1 MHQDYNRI
9 IIKRTKKMKKQYIL
23 LTILL
28 GLATIATTSYA
39 GNPDRQGESG
49 AAELLLNPWARSGGI
64 HTLNT
69 SSVMGIEAM
78 RLNIAGLG
86 RISGKEFVL
95 ASTRLYDG
103 SDINLNAFGYGQ
115 KVGKNGALGI
125 SLMAVDFGENIV
137 TTEDSPAGT
146 GATFSPSFF
155 NLGIGY
161 SYTYDNKISV
171 GILFRAIS
179 ESLPNVSAF
188 GFAVDAG
195 VQYVSGEKDNFR
207 LGISLRNVGGPM
219 QFSGE
224 ALSFQTPNPDDGTY
238 QITVSQKAEGFEL
251 PSVLNI
257 GISYDFFFGE
267 KILLRGICNFTSNAF
282 SRDQLGVGAEFTF
295 NERFTLRGGYKQDLG
310 SEGNRTNLYSGLAFG
325 ASIDLPFSS
334 TLKNRIGVD
343 YGYRATN
350 PFNGTHNVS
359 VRLAF

>member
-1 MHQDYNRI
+1 
-9 IIKRTKKMKKQYIL
+9 MKKQYIL
-23 LTILL
+23 LTLL
-28 GLATIATTSYA
+28 IGLVAMTATTYA

-49 AAELLLNPWARSGGI
+49 AAELLLNPWAKSGGI

-69 SSVMGIEAM
+69 SSIMGIEAM
-78 RLNIAGLG
+78 RLNVAGLG

-115 KVGKNGALGI
+115 RVGKNGALGI

-137 TTEDSPAGT
+137 TTEDNPAGT

-171 GILFRAIS
+171 GLLFRAIS

-195 VQYVSGEKDNFR
+195 VQYVSGEQDNFR

-224 ALSFQTPNPDDGTY
+224 ALSFQTADPDDGTY
-238 QITVSQKAEGFEL
+238 QITVSQRAEGFEL
-251 PSVLNI
+251 PSMLNI
-257 GISYDFFFGE
+257 GISYDFYFGD
-267 KILLRGICNFTSNAF
+267 KIMLRAITNFTSNAF
-282 SRDQLGVGAEFTF
+282 SRDQVGAGAEFTF
-295 NERFTLRGGYKQDLG
+295 NERFTLRGGYKRELG
-310 SEGNRTNLYSGLAFG
+310 SVGERSNLYTGLAFG
-325 ASIDLPFSS
+325 ASIDLPFNE

-350 PFNGTHNVS
+350 PFSGTHNVS